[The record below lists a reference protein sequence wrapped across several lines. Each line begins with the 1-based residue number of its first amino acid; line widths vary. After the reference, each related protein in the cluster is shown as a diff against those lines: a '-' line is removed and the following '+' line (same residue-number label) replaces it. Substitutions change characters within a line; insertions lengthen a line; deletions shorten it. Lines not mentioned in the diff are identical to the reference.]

1 MVMTTKGIGFSA
13 LLALIGFFNTTSAR
27 AEILETV
34 KINLDQT
41 TAVGSYWVPAGEYR
55 ISLAQMKSNQPTLI
69 VERIDTKASF
79 FVPVTR
85 VEPKLGLTSDHTGAV
100 VRMADGHSQLVSIW
114 IEGHTN
120 GYELPVAANQK

>member
-1 MVMTTKGIGFSA
+1 MTTKGIGFSA
-13 LLALIGFFNTTSAR
+13 LLALIGFFNTTPSAR

-34 KINLDQT
+34 KINLDQS

-69 VERIDTKASF
+69 VERVDTKASF

-85 VEPKLGLTSDHTGAV
+85 VEPKFGITSDHTGAV
-100 VRMADGHSQLVSIW
+100 VRATDGHSQLVSIW

-120 GYELPVAANQK
+120 GYAIATPVLKP